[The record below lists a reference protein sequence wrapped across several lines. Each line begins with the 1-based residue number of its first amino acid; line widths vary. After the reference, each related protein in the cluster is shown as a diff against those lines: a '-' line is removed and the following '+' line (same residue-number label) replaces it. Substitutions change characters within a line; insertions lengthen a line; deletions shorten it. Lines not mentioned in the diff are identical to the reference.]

1 MNLLEEKCVVVA
13 EKTELV
19 GVCKRYRIF
28 DGTIEALSLDS
39 DVLEACPYIVSE
51 EGVREAGKDCP
62 NGLTVF
68 KSLYAFR
75 LYLFKKALFR
85 GRIVVHKRTYRSYL
99 KAIRL
104 LKKLGIKTIKDRT
117 YFQEAHCFYVS
128 GDRFKELDPFGCKV
142 IVSMTKGIQFNTDEL
157 VHALKALIKDK
168 NKYLSKIV
176 DP

>member
-19 GVCKRYRIF
+19 EACKRYRIF
-28 DGTIEALSLDS
+28 DEAIEAENLGPDASK
-39 DVLEACPYIVSE
+39 VCPYIVSE
-51 EGVREAGKDCP
+51 EGVREAGKDCLK
-62 NGLTVF
+62 GLTVF
-68 KSLYAFR
+68 KSLYVFR

-104 LKKLGIKTIKDRT
+104 LKKLDIKTIKDRT

-128 GDRFKELDPFGCKV
+128 GNRFKELDPFGCKV

-157 VHALKALIKDK
+157 VRALKTLIKDK